1 MDYQYTCQIKC
12 FQPPIKIR
20 SKKLWKQHMYWG
32 FKTDATSYE
41 NSMCIE
47 VSKLSHDQSTV
58 AIKQD
63 QNKQVDVI
71 AWPGFESPI
80 DMSKSNV
87 FSHPYKSEVYLMTRC
102 NKLWKTA
109 HVLSFQ
115 NSVMNGRYSGHSY
128 PKKQQKYENV
138 ISWPDAISYENSMC
152 IEVSKLSQDKSIVRS
167 HPPIKRELW
176 T

>member
-1 MDYQYTCQIKC
+1 MKTAHVLS
-12 FQPPIKIR
+12 FQNSVMNSRYSCHSYP
-20 SKKLWKQHMYWG
+20 KKQQKYENVISWP
-32 FKTDATSYE
+32 DATSYE

-109 HVLSFQ
+109 HVLSSK
-115 NSVMNGRYSGHSY
+115 NSVMNGRYSGHSC

-152 IEVSKLSQDKSIVRS
+152 IEV
-167 HPPIKRELW
+167 
-176 T
+176 